1 MAMDSL
7 TEWYRYIDQVSRPAR
22 KASEEDEEPEAWRPW
37 KTDEAAPPVEAAIPA
52 DAIPDLSAALGLSGL
67 AEARHPATTEYID
80 PTVHDQLAPIPAFSA
95 PSLSPPAFEISI
107 PRLGERTAAA
117 GKAPVPAD
125 PAPAS
130 PDLHVAAEVPAA
142 AALAECPPSDL
153 EELADEADEL
163 ASAELSAPEESLDEL
178 SGGEVDETGARGQG
192 VRHWDLLYQIRSH
205 DVAQN
210 SYKSTFRETREELV
224 QRLLD
229 PPLTLEETARLLGVC
244 PTTVRRYTNK
254 GQLRHFRTTGNQ
266 RRFRLS
272 DVLEFLESR
281 ATEIEADARADRAA
295 GLEN

>member
-1 MAMDSL
+1 MDSL

-22 KASEEDEEPEAWRPW
+22 KASEEDEEPEPWRPW
-37 KTDEAAPPVEAAIPA
+37 KAAETAPPVEAAIPA
-52 DAIPDLSAALGLSGL
+52 EAIPDLSAALGLPGL

-95 PSLSPPAFEISI
+95 PSLSPPAFEITI
-107 PRLGERTAAA
+107 PRLGERTTGAEPASEPVDAAPA
-117 GKAPVPAD
+117 DPDLHRDADTPTAVAPAEYAHFTSAELAAEADAPVP
-125 PAPAS
+125 
-130 PDLHVAAEVPAA
+130 VAIAEPE
-142 AALAECPPSDL
+142 AEP
-153 EELADEADEL
+153 EELSGEEADE
-163 ASAELSAPEESLDEL
+163 
-178 SGGEVDETGARGQG
+178 TGTRGQG